1 MLKGPLRSLHL
12 SMLVWVVLPLLVLS
26 AVVVQLSLHLAV
38 APAQEERLKQDLELV
53 ARAVRL
59 PIGESL
65 ANGQE
70 GDIQNAL
77 NSIFSIGRVY
87 GATVFD
93 IDGNRIA
100 SVGTADSSLR
110 DSEVAQIVVETGDT
124 QERSRTIDGRDL
136 FTQFLPLYG
145 AGRQI
150 NGLIQIT
157 RLESDFDQANRMV
170 NLYSWGAW
178 IVAAGLMVLIVVFGH
193 YRGIGRHVQRLVDA
207 MNRIEGGNW
216 SIRVPAT
223 GPREMADISLALNRM
238 LDGLNQAEREVRE
251 HQQAQRELNKR
262 MQAQEKMAAIGR
274 VASGIAHELGAPLSV
289 ISGRAR
295 RLKNQIGDNPQ
306 GHEQLHKIEHQVSRL
321 NRIVRQLLDYC
332 RPDGHAQVRLNPESV
347 ARAAAHDLSSEWPEP
362 LADIHWEIAPDL
374 PSIVGN
380 ESRLVL
386 ALVNL
391 MRNAMQAARD
401 EVQVT
406 LTANAS
412 AIHFIVDDDGDEPA
426 PAPSET
432 LLEPFYTSKPAGQ
445 GSGLGLAIVN
455 NVALE
460 HDGTLTLSR
469 GPKGGFRADLS
480 LPLQRPAPEEPSHD

>member
-26 AVVVQLSLHLAV
+26 ALVVQLSLHLAV

-65 ANGQE
+65 ANGE
-70 GDIQNAL
+70 EAEIQNAL
-77 NSIFSIGRVY
+77 NSVFSIGRVY

-100 SVGTADSSLR
+100 SVGTADSNLR
-110 DSEVAQIVVETGDT
+110 NSQVAQIVVETGDT
-124 QERSRTIDGRDL
+124 QERSRTINGRDL
-136 FTQFLPLYG
+136 FSQFLPLYG

-178 IVAAGLMVLIVVFGH
+178 IIAAGLMVLIIIFGH
-193 YRGIGRHVQRLVDA
+193 YRGIGRHVQRLVYT
-207 MNRIEGGNW
+207 MNRIEEGDR

-238 LDGLNQAEREVRE
+238 LDGLDRAEREVRE
-251 HQQAQRELNKR
+251 HQQSQRELNKR

-295 RLKNQIGDNPQ
+295 RLSNHLGDEPR
-306 GHEQLHKIEHQVSRL
+306 GHEQLQKIEHQVSRL

-347 ARAAAHDLSSEWPEP
+347 ARAAGHDLSSEWPEH
-362 LADIHWEIAPDL
+362 LNGIRWEIAPDL
-374 PSIVGN
+374 PSLVGN

-391 MRNAMQAARD
+391 MRNAMQAAHS
-401 EVQVT
+401 QVRVIIAAAADT
-406 LTANAS
+406 VR
-412 AIHFIVDDDGDEPA
+412 FVVEDDGDERA
-426 PAPSET
+426 SAPSET

-460 HDGTLTLSR
+460 HDGTLTLCQ
-469 GPKGGFRADLS
+469 GEQGGFRAELS
-480 LPLQRPAPEEPSHD
+480 LPLPHLSQETQTHE

>member
-12 SMLVWVVLPLLVLS
+12 SMLLWVVLPLLVLS
-26 AVVVQLSLHLAV
+26 ALVVQLSLHLAV
-38 APAQEERLKQDLELV
+38 TPAQEERLKQDLELV

-65 ANGQE
+65 ASGRE
-70 GDIQNAL
+70 SDIQSAL
-77 NSIFSIGRVY
+77 DSVFSIGRVY

-100 SVGTADSSLR
+100 SVGTADSNLR
-110 DSEVAQIVVETGDT
+110 NSQVAQIVVETGDT

-136 FTQFLPLYG
+136 FSQFLPLYG
-145 AGRQI
+145 AGQKI

-178 IVAAGLMVLIVVFGH
+178 IIAAGLMVLIIVFGH
-193 YRGIGRHVQRLVDA
+193 YRGIGRHVQRLVEA
-207 MNRIEGGNW
+207 MNRIEVGDR

-238 LDGLNQAEREVRE
+238 LDGLDQAEREVRE
-251 HQQAQRELNKR
+251 HQQSQRELNKR
-262 MQAQEKMAAIGR
+262 MQTQEKMAAIGR

-295 RLKNQIGDNPQ
+295 RLRNQIGDEPRGQ
-306 GHEQLHKIEHQVSRL
+306 EQLQKIEHQVSRL

-347 ARAAAHDLSSEWPEP
+347 ARAAGHDLSSEWPEH
-362 LADIHWEIAPDL
+362 LAGIHWDIAADL
-374 PSIVGN
+374 PAITGN

-391 MRNAMQAARD
+391 MRNAMQAACHQ
-401 EVQVT
+401 VQVSV
-406 LTANAS
+406 TADAES
-412 AIHFIVDDDGDEPA
+412 LRFIVDDDGDQLTPA
-426 PAPSET
+426 PNET

-460 HDGTLTLSR
+460 HDGSLTLSQS
-469 GPKGGFRADLS
+469 PSGGFRAELG
-480 LPLQRPAPEEPSHD
+480 LPLPQPAPEERTDE

>member
-1 MLKGPLRSLHL
+1 MLRGPLRSLHL
-12 SMLVWVVLPLLVLS
+12 SMLVWVVLPLLILS
-26 AVVVQLSLHLAV
+26 ALVVQLSLHLAV

-65 ANGQE
+65 ANGRE
-70 GDIQNAL
+70 EEIQNAL

-110 DSEVAQIVVETGDT
+110 NSQVAQIVVETGDT

-157 RLESDFDQANRMV
+157 RLESDFDQASRIV

-178 IVAAGLMVLIVVFGH
+178 ILAAGLMVLIVVFGH
-193 YRGIGRHVQRLVDA
+193 YRGIGRHVQRLVEA
-207 MNRIEGGNW
+207 MNRIEGGDR

-238 LDGLNQAEREVRE
+238 LDGLDQAEQEVRE
-251 HQQAQRELNKR
+251 HQQSQRELNKR

-306 GHEQLHKIEHQVSRL
+306 SLEQLHKIEHQVRRL

-347 ARAAAHDLSSEWPEP
+347 ARAAGHDLSPEWPEH
-362 LADIHWEIAPDL
+362 LADIQWEIAPDL

-380 ESRLVL
+380 EPRLVL

-391 MRNAMQAARD
+391 MRNAMQAARSR
-401 EVQVT
+401 VRVT

-412 AIHFIVDDDGDEPA
+412 TICFVVDDDGDESA

-460 HDGTLTLSR
+460 HDGTLTLSQ
-469 GPKGGFRADLS
+469 GPMGGFRAELS
-480 LPLQRPAPEEPSHD
+480 LPLQQPTQEAPDHD

>member
-1 MLKGPLRSLHL
+1 MIRGPLRSLHL

-26 AVVVQLSLHLAV
+26 ALVVQLSLHLAV
-38 APAQEERLKQDLELV
+38 APAQEDRLKQDLELV

-70 GDIQNAL
+70 ADIQNAL

-93 IDGNRIA
+93 IDGNLIA

-110 DSEVAQIVVETGDT
+110 DTQVAQIVVETGDT
-124 QERSRTIDGRDL
+124 QERSRTINGRKL
-136 FTQFLPLYG
+136 FSQFLPLYG

-157 RLESDFDQANRMV
+157 RLESDFDQANRVV

-178 IVAAGLMVLIVVFGH
+178 IVAAGFMVLIIIFGH
-193 YRGIGRHVQRLVDA
+193 YRGIGRHVQRLVEA
-207 MNRIEGGNW
+207 MNRIEGGDRA
-216 SIRVPAT
+216 IRVPAT

-238 LDGLNQAEREVRE
+238 LDGLDQAEREVRE
-251 HQQAQRELNKR
+251 HQQSQRELNKR

-306 GHEQLHKIEHQVSRL
+306 SHDQLHKIEHQVSRL

-347 ARAAAHDLSSEWPEP
+347 ARAAGHDLSSEWPEY
-362 LADIHWEIAPDL
+362 LAAIHWEIAPDL

-391 MRNAMQAARD
+391 MRNAMQAARSQ
-401 EVQVT
+401 VRVT
-406 LTANAS
+406 LTADPS
-412 AIHFIVDDDGDEPA
+412 AIRFIVDDDGDEPA
-426 PAPSET
+426 PASSET

-460 HDGTLTLSR
+460 HDGTLTLSQN
-469 GPKGGFRADLS
+469 PKGGFRAELS
-480 LPLQRPAPEEPSHD
+480 LPLQQSAQQELSHD